1 LKRKGCFHSVFQLP
15 LFLRLARPAGGEG
28 FSRRN
33 AFGKGE
39 FLFIKCKNSSCA
51 TYSKTYGGGF
61 NYDFVVSNVLISQTE
76 NKINRVFTIYFPDE
90 KTSDKFFSDPEYLEI
105 KKTFFERAVESTTI
119 ISKFMRI

>member
-1 LKRKGCFHSVFQLP
+1 MYEYLVGLNVVDEDMYKKY
-15 LFLRLARPAGGEG
+15 
-28 FSRRN
+28 RN
-33 AFGKGE
+33 GMTPI
-39 FLFIKCKNSSCA
+39 L
-51 TYSKTYGGGF
+51 KTYGGGF

-90 KTSDKFFSDPEYLEI
+90 KTSEKFFSDPEYLEI